1 MPVLKIEKIGSQHAI
16 LLSQEAMTLL
26 GVKEGDHLYL
36 SDTPDVELRVTL
48 VDSQTVAHLRAADK
62 VMDKDWDELQAMAK
76 GK

>member
-1 MPVLKIEKIGSQHAI
+1 MPVLKIEKMGSQHAI

-36 SDTPDVELRVTL
+36 SDTPDGELRVTL
-48 VDSQTVAHLRAADK
+48 VDPQTVAHLRAADK
-62 VMDKDWDELQAMAK
+62 VMDEDRDELQAMAT